1 MDHITPSQT
10 EKLYEDIDTIVE
22 KLGNIVMRTQEVH
35 QHQGPPLAQHN
46 RVIQYLQAELQYLKI
61 RGNAA
66 KQEERIRNLRSMI
79 GLNMRKYRGE

>member
-1 MDHITPSQT
+1 MKHSKPSQT
-10 EKLYEDIDTIVE
+10 ERLYEDIDTIVE

-66 KQEERIRNLRSMI
+66 KQEEQIRFLRSQI
-79 GLNMRKYRGE
+79 GLDMRKYRGE